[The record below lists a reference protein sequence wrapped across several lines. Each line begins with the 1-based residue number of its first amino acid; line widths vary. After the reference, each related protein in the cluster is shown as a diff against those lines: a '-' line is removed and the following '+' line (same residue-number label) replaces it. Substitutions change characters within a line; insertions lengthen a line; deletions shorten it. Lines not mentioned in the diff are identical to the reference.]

1 MACRQV
7 GDKKQDPGM
16 GPCGGGSEGSREC
29 GFLGLG
35 CRHGFVLNGLG
46 GRRLDGA
53 IGGIR
58 ILGRRSV
65 LGNGRRNWWSLI
77 SDGRVASWQGITTA
91 ACAIASAMVD
101 VSGFTRCSA
110 SSWLC
115 YHATY
120 YCFLETKKAT

>member
-1 MACRQV
+1 
-7 GDKKQDPGM
+7 M

-65 LGNGRRNWWSLI
+65 LGNGRRCG
-77 SDGRVASWQGITTA
+77 GRKDLLAIDLDQANVDQLGLQTRRRLAGIA
-91 ACAIASAMVD
+91 
-101 VSGFTRCSA
+101 
-110 SSWLC
+110 
-115 YHATY
+115 
-120 YCFLETKKAT
+120 